1 MGIADYIKRAG
12 KHVNATRRH
21 ARCLP
26 VWVRFSSLVLAVSM
40 TGAVAVGIPLH
51 SSDRGC
57 NAPTQIA
64 DCEHMG
70 RASVTSA
77 ALCCLI
83 SCQEPAHPGSEF
95 TVQRPSLNG
104 GFLHQVALASPLT
117 LRKPLPQSFLLQ
129 SASFTPPETYLKNLA
144 LLI

>member
-21 ARCLP
+21 ARRLP

-51 SSDRGC
+51 SSDRAC

-64 DCEHMG
+64 ECEHME

-83 SCQEPAHPGSEF
+83 SCQEPGPTGSEF

-104 GFLHQVALASPLT
+104 AFLHQVALASPLT

-129 SASFTPPETYLKNLA
+129 SASFTPP
-144 LLI
+144 